1 MVALAGILGGKISNE
16 GATLPQFKLEIT
28 FWLLFLILLV
38 VTPLLFFVIHL
49 SAAKRAGM
57 REYGIVGSR
66 YVAEFRRKW
75 IEGDAGKDE
84 ALIGTADIQSLA
96 DLSNSFEAVTEM
108 RVVPFGRAAV
118 LRLAMITLLPLAPL
132 LLTMFPLE
140 QLIDRALRIFM

>member
-1 MVALAGILGGKISNE
+1 M
-16 GATLPQFKLEIT
+16 EIT

-38 VTPLLFFVIHL
+38 VTPLFFFVIHL

-75 IEGDAGKDE
+75 IDGHAAKDE

-96 DLSNSFEAVTEM
+96 DLANSFEVVTEM
-108 RVVPFGRAAV
+108 RVVPFGRAPA
-118 LRLAMITLLPLAPL
+118 LRMAIMTALPLAPL
-132 LLTMFPLE
+132 LLTMVPLE
-140 QLIDRALRIFM
+140 QLIDRGLKVLL